1 MILPI
6 YKKELITYFKTP
18 LAYVFLA
25 LILFFTGV
33 IFTTGFLFRANQNFP
48 LYLRIL
54 TTLFVVIIPLL
65 TMRSYSEEFKNRTDQ
80 LLFTLPVPLLSI
92 LIAKFLAS
100 LTVFSVIIINLFL
113 YLLVLQRF
121 GTPDWPHITIAMTG
135 FILLGTSLISLGIM
149 ISSYTQHQLLAAL
162 MSFITILTLVILTS
176 LTPIIPHSWS
186 ATFLTFSIIIIMQ
199 TQRLYSKTRKKVL
212 SFFLFLSLMI
222 SLLIWQQLRSDSFT
236 NFIPMFL
243 QNYSPLIRYQS
254 FNQGI
259 LRLNDLIYFLVFIAI
274 LQYITYLNLEKHYYK
289 ER

>member
-1 MILPI
+1 MILAL
-6 YKKELITYFKTP
+6 YKKELISYFKTP

-80 LLFTLPVPLLSI
+80 LLFTLPIPLTSI
-92 LIAKFLAS
+92 LIAKFLAI
-100 LTVFSVIIINLFL
+100 LTVFAVIIGNLFL
-113 YLLVLQRF
+113 YLFVLQRF
-121 GTPDWPHITIAMTG
+121 GSPDWPHIIIAMIG
-135 FILLGTSLISLGIM
+135 FILLGSTLISLGM
-149 ISSYTQHQLLAAL
+149 AISSYTQHQLLAAL
-162 MSFITILTLVILTS
+162 ISFIAVLIIVILTS
-176 LTPIIPHSWS
+176 LTPIIPKS
-186 ATFLTFSIIIIMQ
+186 ATASLLLFSSIIAIQ
-199 TQRLYSKTRKKVL
+199 TQRLYTKTHKKLPSIV
-212 SFFLFLSLMI
+212 LFLTLLSIM
-222 SLLIWQQLRSDSFT
+222 LIWQITSNDSFT

-243 QNYSPLIRYQS
+243 RNYSPLVRYQS

-259 LRLNDLIYFLVFIAI
+259 LHLNDLVYFVVSII
-274 LQYITYLNLEKHYYK
+274 VLQYITYLNLEKHYYK